1 MLMMRSWWYDNLL
14 SDNIDHSDDK
24 NKDKDNDDNDKKDDD
39 NEKSDDDND
48 KKVDDNDKDDDD
60 NGKEKVP
67 EMTKSPSWSD
77 FITGAVS
84 ECTLGTSLG
93 TM

>member
-1 MLMMRSWWYDNLL
+1 MMMSWWYDSVLFD
-14 SDNIDHSDDK
+14 DNDQSSDDD
-24 NKDKDNDDNDKKDDD
+24 KDKDIDVNDK
-39 NEKSDDDND
+39 N
-48 KKVDDNDKDDDD
+48 VDDNDKDGGD

>member
-1 MLMMRSWWYDNLL
+1 MMMSWWYDNVLFD
-14 SDNIDHSDDK
+14 DNDHSGDDDM
-24 NKDKDNDDNDKKDDD
+24 DKDNDDNDKD
-39 NEKSDDDND
+39 NGDND
-48 KKVDDNDKDDDD
+48 KKDDENEKSDDD